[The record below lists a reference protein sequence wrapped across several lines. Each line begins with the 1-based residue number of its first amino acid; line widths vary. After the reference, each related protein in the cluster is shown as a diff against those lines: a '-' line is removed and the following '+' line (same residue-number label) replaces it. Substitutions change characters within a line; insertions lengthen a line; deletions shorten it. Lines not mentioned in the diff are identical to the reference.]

1 MPQTRIDTLSHE
13 APRARI
19 LGSAVRTITLGL
31 PPLPQAW
38 WPASST
44 RMRFR

>member
-1 MPQTRIDTLSHE
+1 MPQTRIDTMSHE

-31 PPLPQAW
+31 ATLATGLV
-38 WPASST
+38 AGVFT